1 MIILGC
7 TEVATGDHILCFHLL
22 VYLLPV
28 HQDSQESSAFL
39 MFWIK
44 EKRYVNSF
52 LFQNRER

>member
-1 MIILGC
+1 MIILCC
-7 TEVATGDHILCFHLL
+7 TEVATGDHILCFHSLDR
-22 VYLLPV
+22 LLPA